1 MNSPLPLVSIICR
14 SINRPELHQALESIA
29 FQEYSSIEVVL
40 VDALGE
46 GIAIDSELHQQLT
59 LVEVGIGTRCDR
71 SAAAN
76 LGLDN
81 ATGEFILF
89 LDDDDF
95 IAAEHISSLMEHFSK
110 NRSARVAYSSAR
122 KVNKFGEELE
132 EFFAHD
138 YDPILLR
145 RDNYIP
151 IHAVLFSRLFLEDGC
166 RFDESLSIFEDWDF
180 WLQLSQFAEFAH
192 VDRVTAFYR
201 EGGDSETAQFN
212 SADADKNHP
221 IKKARAA
228 VLNKWV
234 KRWTGEQIDEA
245 LSQTE
250 RINLQKEKRITS
262 LHNELLQ
269 TKSHGVNLEALLLKQ
284 TAQTEQLK
292 NSLSDKSNEVLKVRS
307 NIKELDNR
315 LVSSYK
321 HAENLSK
328 HVESLQSTVD
338 LIYSSRL
345 WRLMG
350 PIRRLLRIVRRQLN
364 PNLVPRVE
372 NQLDQELDRNEDA
385 VDERVL
391 LSANEDLNSNVD
403 SKLRYKEEAQA
414 RLDEFLEGSDRIGFC
429 CETNPRLSILVV
441 LYNQAPLTLLCL
453 ESIKKTVPDFYELV
467 IVDNNSGDQTGSLL
481 NRLDGAKVIRNETNI
496 GFVKAVNQGV
506 NECSGSALL
515 LLNNDAILHKQA
527 VKFALSRLD
536 SRDDIGAVGGK
547 IVLLDGSLQEA
558 GSQIFSDGSCAGYG
572 RGDDPNKPEY
582 QFCRD
587 VDYCS
592 GAFLLTS
599 RELFV
604 EMGMFDLDFA
614 PAYYEESDFCL
625 RLAERN
631 YRVVY
636 EPKSVLTHY
645 DFASSGGYD
654 QAAQLQTA
662 HKKIILEKHSKLLAQ
677 KPKRSS
683 LESRNLCCG
692 KKVLLIDDRVPHAE
706 LGSGYPRCKEIATLL
721 ADGGFNLT
729 FYPLTKPGENWED
742 VYTTLPTTVEV
753 MLDRGIDGLENFLFE
768 RTGYYDT
775 IIISRD
781 HNMRFFL
788 RATVARQELIE
799 GVKIVYDAEA
809 VAAPR
814 GVLRREL
821 LGEKVSEFEKNKL
834 LKNEVSLAMGA
845 DSVITVS
852 DKEASFYHSHGFG
865 ATTVLGHSLNLKP
878 TTSNF
883 SERNNILFVGA
894 LRENDSPNVDSL
906 MWFCSDIFPALIKKN
921 RDLRLVVVGDST
933 ATLLGALKSKNID
946 FLGRVEDLSDVYNQA
961 RIFVAPTRFAAGIP
975 HKIHEAAS
983 RGVPTVAT
991 DLLTSQLGWS
1001 HEEEL
1006 LSAGNAEDFIFQ
1018 CDRLL
1023 NEKDLWIDV
1032 QTKALAA
1039 VKRDCCADDFKRKLF
1054 SIVNP

>member
-1 MNSPLPLVSIICR
+1 MNPPLPLVSIICR
-14 SINRPELHQALESIA
+14 SINRPELHQALESVA

-46 GIAIDSELHQQLT
+46 GISIDSELRQKLN
-59 LVEVGIGTRCDR
+59 LVEVGIGTQCDR

-81 ATGEFILF
+81 ATGELLLF

-95 IAAEHISSLMEHFSK
+95 IASEHISSLMKCFSE
-110 NRSARVAYSSAR
+110 NPSTRVVYSGVR
-122 KVNKFGEELE
+122 KVNKLGEELE
-132 EFFAHD
+132 EVFAHD

-166 RFDESLSIFEDWDF
+166 RFDESLTIFEDWDF
-180 WLQLSQFAEFAH
+180 WLQLSQFGDFAH
-192 VDRVTAFYR
+192 VDKVTAFYR
-201 EGGDSETAQFN
+201 EGGDSETTHFN
-212 SADADKNHP
+212 SADASKDHP

-234 KRWTGEQIDEA
+234 KSWTGEQIDEA
-245 LSQTE
+245 LCQTE
-250 RINLQKEKRITS
+250 RTNHQKEKRISS

-269 TKSHGVNLEALLLKQ
+269 TKKYGVDLEKLLREQ
-284 TAQTEQLK
+284 TTQADQLK
-292 NSLSDKSNEVLKVRS
+292 DSLLDKSNEVLNVRA

-315 LVSSYK
+315 LVLSYQ
-321 HAENLSK
+321 HAENLSR
-328 HVESLQSTVD
+328 HVESLQLTVD

-350 PIRRLLRIVRRQLN
+350 PIRRLLRFVRGQLN
-364 PNLVPRVE
+364 PALVPRAK
-372 NQLDQELDRNEDA
+372 NHLDQEQGRIDDA
-385 VDERVL
+385 VEERVS
-391 LSANEDLNSNVD
+391 LSVHEDLNNNVD
-403 SKLRYKEEAQA
+403 TKLRHKEGAQA
-414 RLDEFLEGSDRIGFC
+414 RLDEFLESSDRISFC
-429 CETNPRLSILVV
+429 DNDSPRVSILLV

-453 ESIKKTVPDFYELV
+453 ESIKKTVPDLYELV
-467 IVDNNSGDQTGSLL
+467 IVDNSSGDQTGSLL
-481 NRLDGAKVIRNETNI
+481 DRLDGAKVIRNDTNI

-506 NECSGSALL
+506 TECTGSALL
-515 LLNNDAILHKQA
+515 LLNNDAILHEQA
-527 VKFALSRLD
+527 VEFALNRLD
-536 SRDDIGAVGGK
+536 SRGDIGAVGGK

-592 GAFLLTS
+592 GAFLLTP

-604 EMGMFDLDFA
+604 EMEMFDLDFA

-625 RLAERN
+625 RLAKRN

-645 DFASSGGYD
+645 EFASSGGYD
-654 QAAQLQTA
+654 QAAQLQTD
-662 HKKIILEKHSKLLAQ
+662 HKKIILEKHSDLLAQ
-677 KPKRSS
+677 KTKRSS
-683 LESRNLCCG
+683 LESRSVLRG
-692 KKVLLIDDRVPHAE
+692 KKVLLIDDRVPHAG

-729 FYPLTKPGENWED
+729 FYPLTKPDENWQD
-742 VYTTLPTTVEV
+742 VYATLPANVEV
-753 MLDRGIDGLENFLFE
+753 MLGRGINGLENFLFE
-768 RTGYYDT
+768 RMGYFDT

-788 RATVARQELIE
+788 RAIIARQELIE

-821 LGEKVSEFEKNKL
+821 LGEHVSEVEKNKL

-852 DKEASFYHSHGFG
+852 DKEALYYHSHGYE

-878 TTSNF
+878 TPSNF
-883 SERNNILFVGA
+883 SQRQNILFFGA

-906 MWFCSDIFPALIKKN
+906 MWFCSDIFPTLMKKN
-921 RDLRLVVVGDST
+921 RGLRLVVVGDSS
-933 ATLLGALKSKNID
+933 ATLLGTLKSKNID

-991 DLLTSQLGWS
+991 NLLTSQLGWS
-1001 HEEEL
+1001 HGEEL
-1006 LSAGNAEDFIFQ
+1006 LSADNAEDFILQ

-1023 NEKDLWIDV
+1023 NEKDLWVNV

-1039 VKRDCCADDFKRKLF
+1039 VERDCSADEFKRKLF
-1054 SIVNP
+1054 SVVNP